1 MWDRGIFLEILL
13 FLQALNANSFSP
25 VHLFYIIVQSSCVH
39 LSTNTTTP
47 LDTAIIHTTSIN
59 IIIHNSGF
67 WQPENEI
74 SCWYLSSPGPQNS
87 IKSFQHYLTQLAEMP
102 DLEAEVCTSKCK
114 FILKHIIGLDNICSI
129 QSSHGDLKLCNSR
142 LCQIPP
148 KHQFLQMR
156 IQCLIVSWNYS
167 TNFVCESYIWRVTKS
182 ALDSRCCDATPGY
195 LFTGRIYNKE
205 CRT

>member
-1 MWDRGIFLEILL
+1 MFVILTFQCWSAAVTSRVIVSSSNIKMWDRGIFFEILL

-59 IIIHNSGF
+59 IIIHISGF

-102 DLEAEVCTSKCK
+102 DLEAGRSLDQQVQVHFETY
-114 FILKHIIGLDNICSI
+114 LWIG
-129 QSSHGDLKLCNSR
+129 
-142 LCQIPP
+142 
-148 KHQFLQMR
+148 
-156 IQCLIVSWNYS
+156 
-167 TNFVCESYIWRVTKS
+167 
-182 ALDSRCCDATPGY
+182 
-195 LFTGRIYNKE
+195 
-205 CRT
+205 